1 MGGDVEKPWL
11 MSKYDVIH
19 ETGSTE
25 EDRAT
30 TVGNMH
36 KKFGED
42 RTCSSNDMIAFRQ
55 THRQHSL
62 LVTYRDGIPA
72 RRPSPINVLTDLDLQ
87 GEPKKLLTKLLAM
100 WHTSCRS
107 GEAGLH
113 YQVANCYRAYIL
125 YLL

>member
-1 MGGDVEKPWL
+1 
-11 MSKYDVIH
+11 MSKYDAIH

-42 RTCSSNDMIAFRQ
+42 RTCSSNDMIADRQ

-62 LVTYRDGIPA
+62 LVTFRDGIPA
-72 RRPSPINVLTDLDLQ
+72 RRPSPIIVLTDLDLQ
-87 GEPKKLLTKLLAM
+87 GEPKKTADQTLG
-100 WHTSCRS
+100 H
-107 GEAGLH
+107 
-113 YQVANCYRAYIL
+113 VAYEL
-125 YLL
+125 P